1 MLFSSTKFL
10 GGKNIQNI
18 TTLTFKRSSG
28 SGLGEFFDRV
38 DIVDPKGYTKL
49 GTGSNFSRSSVISGT
64 TFGGSVPV
72 ELNPATYSIRVKN
85 AFCHSAGGIADNLDG
100 EISIRVARMN
110 EMNTQVHLQ
119 GDTQYE
125 GQLTDTDNELLDG
138 TNKWLFEEF
147 TVGAGTSN
155 GWERDTGSGGDATF
169 PFVLV
174 EKMPIS
180 FAQSERVGVG
190 GNQTDDA
197 SMSIFAFFDVPTTGS
212 PMSARLELEI
222 VEGFEFD

>member
-10 GGKNIQNI
+10 GGKNIQNA

-28 SGLGEFFDRV
+28 SGLGEYFDKV
-38 DIVDPKGYTKL
+38 DIVDPRGYTKL
-49 GTGSNFSRSSVISGT
+49 GSGSNFTRSSVISGT
-64 TFGGSVPV
+64 TFGGAVPV
-72 ELNPATYSIRVKN
+72 ELNPATYSIKVIN
-85 AFCHSAGGIADNLDG
+85 AFCHSQGNIADNLDG
-100 EISIRVARMN
+100 EINIRVARMN

-125 GQLTDTDNELLDG
+125 GRLRDTDNELLDG
-138 TNKWLFEEF
+138 TNKWLFEDF
-147 TVGAGTSN
+147 DASASTLN
-155 GWERDTGSGGDATF
+155 GWERSGSSLNF

-180 FAQSERVGVG
+180 FAQSERVQVG
-190 GNQTDDA
+190 LNNDDA

-212 PMSARLELEI
+212 PISARLELEI